1 MSPTPLHV
9 LLVEDNAQDAAL
21 VVAALKRDGFDLKW
35 ARAET
40 EAEFLARLREGPDL
54 VLSDYSLPQ
63 FTGLRAL
70 QLVRQLRPDLPFI
83 LLSGTIGEEIAVEAM
98 RLGATDYLLKD
109 RLARLGEAVNRVLA
123 ESRRERE
130 RRESEA
136 AQRESEARYR
146 TLFDCAPDGI
156 IIFDERIG
164 QYVDANASAC
174 QMFGYARNEF
184 VGLTAADIVAPS
196 EVPRIPGTVVSI
208 QQGAIIHQ
216 EWQFQRKNG
225 ARFSA
230 EVVAAVMPDGKIMG
244 MIRDVTERKQTEEAH
259 HAQLSELRRWH
270 AMTLG
275 REEHI
280 ISLKREINDLLAR
293 LGQAPRYHSPEG
305 TP

>member
-130 RRESEA
+130 RRESEV
-136 AQRESEARYR
+136 AQRETEARYR

-156 IIFDERIG
+156 IIDAG
-164 QYVDANASAC
+164 TGHYVDANASAC
-174 QMFGYARNEF
+174 RMFGYTREEF
-184 VGLTAADIVAPS
+184 AGLTAADIVAPT
-196 EVPRIPGTVVSI
+196 EVQRIPGAIASI
-208 QQGAIIHQ
+208 KQGEVIHQ
-216 EWQFQRKNG
+216 EWKFLRKNG

-259 HAQLSELRRWH
+259 QAQLSELRRWH

-293 LGQAPRYHSPEG
+293 LGQSPRYHSPEG
-305 TP
+305 AP